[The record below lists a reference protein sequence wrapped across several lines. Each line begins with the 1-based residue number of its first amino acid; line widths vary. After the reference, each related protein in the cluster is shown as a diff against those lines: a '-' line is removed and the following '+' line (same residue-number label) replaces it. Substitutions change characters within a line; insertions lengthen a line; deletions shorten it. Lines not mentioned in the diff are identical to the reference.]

1 MSRIH
6 TPLTDELTT
15 YIRQVALREPG
26 ALRRQREASD
36 LHPRASMQTSP
47 EQGQFLH
54 LLARLTGAKK
64 VLEVGVFL
72 GYSSTWVALALP
84 ADGRMIACDQSEEY
98 TAQARQLWRAAGVE
112 DKIELRLAPALD
124 TLDALIAE
132 GHGGTF
138 DFAFI
143 DADKANYVNYYDR
156 AMVLVR
162 PGGLIA
168 ADNVLWEGD
177 VTDASKTDAETEA
190 IRAFNRKLQADER
203 VTLSIVPLGDGLT
216 LACKL

>member
-1 MSRIH
+1 M
-6 TPLTDELTT
+6 TDELTD
-15 YIRQVALREPG
+15 YIRQVALREPE
-26 ALRRQREASD
+26 ALRQQREATD

-64 VLEVGVFL
+64 TLEVGVFL

-84 ADGRMIACDQSEEY
+84 AGGRIIACDQSEEY

-112 DKIELRLAPALD
+112 DKIELRLAPALG

-143 DADKANYVNYYDR
+143 DADKANYENYYDR

-168 ADNVLWEGD
+168 ADNVLWDGD
-177 VTDASKTDAETEA
+177 VVDASKTDDETEA
-190 IRAFNRKLQADER
+190 IRAFNRKLQADQR

>member
-6 TPLTDELTT
+6 TQLTDDLTD
-15 YIRQVALREPG
+15 YIRQIALREPDL
-26 ALRRQREASD
+26 LRQQREATD
-36 LHPRASMQTSP
+36 LHPQASMQTSP

-54 LLARLTGAKK
+54 LLARIMGAKK
-64 VLEVGVFL
+64 TLEVGVFL

-84 ADGRMIACDQSEEY
+84 AGGRIIACDRSEEY
-98 TAQARQLWRAAGVE
+98 TTQARQLWRQTGVE
-112 DKIELRLAPALD
+112 DKIELRIGPAMD
-124 TLDALIAE
+124 TLDMLIAE
-132 GHGGTF
+132 GQGGSF

-143 DADKANYVNYYDR
+143 DADKANYANYYER

-168 ADNVLWEGD
+168 IDNVLWGGD
-177 VTDASKTDAETEA
+177 VIDPTKTDADTEA

-203 VTLSIVPLGDGLT
+203 VTLSLVPLGDGLT

>member
-6 TPLTDELTT
+6 TPLTDELTI
-15 YIRQVALREPG
+15 YIRQVALREPT
-26 ALRRQREASD
+26 ALRQQREASD

-64 VLEVGVFL
+64 ALEVGVFL

-84 ADGRMIACDQSEEY
+84 AGGRMIACDQSEEY

-124 TLDALIAE
+124 TLDALIAQ
-132 GHGGTF
+132 GAGLR
-138 DFAFI
+138 
-143 DADKANYVNYYDR
+143 R
-156 AMVLVR
+156 AGAK
-162 PGGLIA
+162 P
-168 ADNVLWEGD
+168 
-177 VTDASKTDAETEA
+177 
-190 IRAFNRKLQADER
+190 
-203 VTLSIVPLGDGLT
+203 
-216 LACKL
+216 

>member
-6 TPLTDELTT
+6 TPLTQDLTD
-15 YIRQVALREPG
+15 YIRQVALREPEV
-26 ALRRQREASD
+26 LRRQREATD
-36 LHPRASMQTSP
+36 ADPHASMQTAP
-47 EQGQFLH
+47 EQGQLLH
-54 LLARLTGAKK
+54 LLARLAGARKT
-64 VLEVGVFL
+64 LEVGVFM

-84 ADGRMIACDQSEEY
+84 EGGKIVACDQSEEY
-98 TAQARQLWRAAGVE
+98 TAQARRLWREAGVE
-112 DKIELRLAPALD
+112 DKIELCLGPALG

-132 GHGGTF
+132 GNGATF

-143 DADKANYVNYYDR
+143 DADKANYANYFDR
-156 AMVLVR
+156 AMVLLR

-168 ADNVLWEGD
+168 IDNVLWHGD
-177 VTDASKTDAETEA
+177 VTDASKTDADTEA

-203 VTLSIVPLGDGLT
+203 VTLSLVPLGDGLT

>member
-6 TPLTDELTT
+6 TQLTDDLTD
-15 YIRQVALREPG
+15 YIRQIALREPE

-36 LHPRASMQTSP
+36 QHPRASMQTSP

-54 LLARLTGAKK
+54 LLARLAGAKK
-64 VLEVGVFL
+64 TIEVGVFL

-84 ADGRMIACDQSEEY
+84 AGGRIIACDQSQEY

-112 DKIELRLAPALD
+112 DKIELRLAPALE
-124 TLDALIAE
+124 TLDGLIA
-132 GHGGTF
+132 GGGAGSF

-143 DADKANYVNYYDR
+143 DADKANYANYYDR

-168 ADNVLWEGD
+168 IDNVLWDGD
-177 VTDASKTDAETEA
+177 VIDASKTDADTES

-203 VTLSIVPLGDGLT
+203 VSLSLVPLGDGLT